1 MAQLV
6 LPLLQ
11 LCPLVTL
18 HQLSTTKGEGQGGQ
32 QRCWAGLET
41 TQGLL
46 LAQGDWGW
54 GTHRPLSGSP
64 AQAPGC
70 QRLYLRCQTGLC

>member
-11 LCPLVTL
+11 LCPQVTL

-46 LAQGDWGW
+46 
-54 GTHRPLSGSP
+54 
-64 AQAPGC
+64 
-70 QRLYLRCQTGLC
+70 

>member
-11 LCPLVTL
+11 LCPQVTL
-18 HQLSTTKGEGQGGQ
+18 HQLSTTKGEGQGAAAML
-32 QRCWAGLET
+32 AGLET

-46 LAQGDWGW
+46 
-54 GTHRPLSGSP
+54 
-64 AQAPGC
+64 
-70 QRLYLRCQTGLC
+70 